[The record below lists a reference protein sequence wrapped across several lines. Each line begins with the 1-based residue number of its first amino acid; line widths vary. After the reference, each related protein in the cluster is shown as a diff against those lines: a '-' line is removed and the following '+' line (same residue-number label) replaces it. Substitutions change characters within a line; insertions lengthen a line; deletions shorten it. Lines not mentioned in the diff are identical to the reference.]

1 MVKMKEKMGVLLTL
15 ILLSSGCVNTMNAS
29 LPDAVSLNFGDKKIV
44 VSAPKGFCVD
54 QRLTRK
60 SASATTLIIID
71 CIKVNNSNIIMS
83 RRRPISAI
91 LTATVVDFESS
102 EIKDISKLKELLT
115 RKPGINYLSKAHTN
129 TLLKVHQAEIKKD
142 LLLFLIE
149 QRGSDI
155 GVKQSNYFWRVFFI
169 IDGRIVSMTGSN
181 FSESSNSI
189 RKLEKLISEFAK
201 NTIAANI
208 KED

>member
-1 MVKMKEKMGVLLTL
+1 MVKKREKIAVLFALVLL
-15 ILLSSGCVNTMNAS
+15 IGGCVDTKNLS
-29 LPDAVSLNFGDKKIV
+29 LPNAVSLISGDQKIV
-44 VSAPKGFCVD
+44 ISAPKGFCVD
-54 QRLTRK
+54 QRLASKT
-60 SASATTLIIID
+60 ASATTLFIID
-71 CIKVNNSNIIMS
+71 CVKVNNPNSVMS
-83 RRRPISAI
+83 KRRPISAI

-129 TLLKVHQAEIKKD
+129 TLLKVHQVEIKKD

-189 RKLEKLISEFAK
+189 RKLEKLINEFAK